1 MSRNKG
7 EISLED
13 LLSKVNNKT
22 KSLIT
27 ELESE
32 EKNERIETIDS
43 VFNDIKGQ
51 REQTKLNKLRFINE
65 IKGGLGEKIK
75 ENPNEITVIKKPW
88 YSKLGRFIKNIFTKF

>member
-32 EKNERIETIDS
+32 EKNERVETLDS
-43 VFNDIKGQ
+43 VINDIKGQ
-51 REQTKLNKLRFINE
+51 KEQTKLNKLRFINE
-65 IKGGLGEKIK
+65 IKNGLGEKIK
-75 ENPNEITVIKKPW
+75 ENPNEIMVIKKPW
-88 YSKLGRFIKNIFTKF
+88 YSKLGKLIKNIFTKF